1 VLLSRFIV
9 NDAVRYG
16 IVEEDMIS
24 PIQGDPFGEL
34 VRTGEKLKLSEVILL
49 SPCQPSKVVCVGLN
63 YADHAE
69 ELNLNLSKEPLLFLK
84 PPSAVIGPG
93 DFIICPNACQQ
104 LDYEGELA
112 VVIREKAKN
121 VSVEEVHKIILG
133 YTCGNDITARDLQ
146 RLDGQWTRAKS
157 FDTFCPLGPWINNE
171 LDPTKIDI
179 KLWVNDELK
188 QNSNTSQM
196 IFPVD
201 FLISYISRIMTLCP
215 GDVVLTGTPFGV
227 GSVKSGDRITVE
239 IEGLG
244 RLTNQ
249 VKTEGF

>member
-1 VLLSRFIV
+1 MV
-9 NDAVRYG
+9 NDTVRYG
-16 IVEEDMIS
+16 IVEEDMIY
-24 PIQGDPFGEL
+24 PIQGDLFGEL

-69 ELNLNLSKEPLLFLK
+69 ELNLNIPKEPLLFLK

-93 DFIICPNACQQ
+93 DFIIYPNACQQ

-121 VSVEEVHKIILG
+121 ISVQEVHKVILG

-171 LDPTKIDI
+171 LDPTKINI

-188 QNSNTSQM
+188 QNSNTSRM

-201 FLISYISRIMTLCP
+201 FLVSYISRIMTLYP
-215 GDVVLTGTPFGV
+215 GDVILTGTPFGV
-227 GSVKSGDRITVE
+227 GSLKSGDRITVE

-244 RLTNQ
+244 RLPNQ